1 MPNQTF
7 LVTKIVTTTTTIEV
21 EAADEDTA
29 LDLALLPENDD
40 NWTFDES
47 EVTDVDLVPDPLACT
62 CPALTGSWSEADRD
76 RFPHAACCPQY
87 V

>member
-1 MPNQTF
+1 MTSF

-21 EAADEDTA
+21 EAADEDAA

-47 EVTDVDLVPDPLACT
+47 EVTDVDLMPDPEACT
-62 CPALTGSWSEADRD
+62 CSPLTGSWSEADRA
-76 RFPHAACCPQY
+76 RFPHAASCPQY